1 MDLQRLRLEWP
12 SYCIATVVTL
22 ILGLCKD
29 VILWRRWLFILCF
42 CGIWSI
48 TFCVVNTL
56 RICMTKI
63 DSLFCSRAENV
74 IELEIIQNDTVDCSI
89 CLETCGKCVQLD
101 CGHYFH
107 MHCINTWMEEIPLG
121 IEATC
126 PNCRAEIA

>member
-1 MDLQRLRLEWP
+1 
-12 SYCIATVVTL
+12 
-22 ILGLCKD
+22 
-29 VILWRRWLFILCF
+29 
-42 CGIWSI
+42 
-48 TFCVVNTL
+48 
-56 RICMTKI
+56 MTKI